1 MLGFNKRVVVGFIA
15 VAIVFSYWYF
25 FVDTLTLSEVIG
37 EDVDSKAGI
46 FMNLFDFDT
55 DLTRY
60 DVRNLKSK
68 APYWEKRFREIDSL
82 SDNTRRKRERDKL
95 MAEITKDSAMKKI
108 VNKTSGF
115 GVDAVLAILNG
126 M

>member
-1 MLGFNKRVVVGFIA
+1 MLGFNKKVVVGFIV
-15 VAIVFSYWYF
+15 VAIAFSSWYF
-25 FVDTLTLSEVIG
+25 FIDTLTLSEVIG
-37 EDVDSKAGI
+37 KDVDSKAGI
-46 FMNLFDFDT
+46 FINLFDFDT

-60 DVRNLKSK
+60 DVHNLKSK

-82 SDNTRRKRERDKL
+82 SDYTRRERERDKL
-95 MAEITKDSAMKKI
+95 MAEIMKDSAMKKI
-108 VNKTSGF
+108 INKTSGF